1 MSIFQKKKNV
11 DSEQSFTAQRR
22 MLLGPNSSFYIQE
35 AYNTLRT
42 NIRFA
47 IPGDGC
53 KRLCL
58 TSGRASEGKSTTILN
73 LAISFAD
80 TGSKVLLIDGD
91 MRRPSLAR
99 LLIEKASPGLSN
111 VLAGFADV
119 EDALRKDVRPNLDMI
134 FAGEVPPNP
143 LELLG
148 SARMKTLI
156 ETMSQRYDYILVDTP
171 PVSIVS
177 DACEVANVTD
187 GVLFLVRQ
195 NETEKDAVI
204 RGIKQLELSNSRLL
218 GFVLNGIL
226 EEGGKSYKYRYRY
239 RYKYRSKYAYVS
251 SGKKSENKRTAGNGQ
266 SEKPAEDQ
274 AENQLK
280 GGNNNEA

>member
-1 MSIFQKKKNV
+1 MSVFKKKRNV

-22 MLLGPNSSFYIQE
+22 LLLGPNSSFYIQE

-58 TSGRASEGKSTTILN
+58 TSGLASEGKSTTILN
-73 LAISFAD
+73 LAISFAE

-99 LLIEKASPGLSN
+99 LLIEKATPGLSN
-111 VLAGFADV
+111 VLAGFANV
-119 EDALRKDVRPNLDMI
+119 EDAIRKDIRPNLDVL
-134 FAGEVPPNP
+134 FAGEIPPNP

-148 SARMKTLI
+148 SAGMKKI
-156 ETMSQRYDYILVDTP
+156 VETMSLRYDYILVDTP

-177 DACEVANVTD
+177 DACEVANITD

-195 NETEKDAVI
+195 NETDKEAVI
-204 RGIKQLELSNSRLL
+204 RGVKQLELSNSRLL
-218 GFVLNGIL
+218 GFVLNGIV
-226 EEGGKSYKYRYRY
+226 EEGGKGYKYRYRY
-239 RYKYRSKYAYVS
+239 RYKYRNKYAYVS
-251 SGKKSENKRTAGNGQ
+251 NKKSSGKKAGEKQTVSAEPSDQAAGNDTN
-266 SEKPAEDQ
+266 S
-274 AENQLK
+274 
-280 GGNNNEA
+280 

>member
-1 MSIFQKKKNV
+1 MNILKKTPNV
-11 DSEQSFTAQRR
+11 DSEQSFTSQRR
-22 MLLGPNSSFYIQE
+22 LLLGPNSSFYIQE

-58 TSGRASEGKSTTILN
+58 TSGLASEGKSTTILN
-73 LAISFAD
+73 LAISFAE

-99 LLIEKASPGLSN
+99 LLIEKISPGLSN
-111 VLAGFADV
+111 VLAGLC
-119 EDALRKDVRPNLDMI
+119 DASEAIRPDIRPNLDVM
-134 FAGEVPPNP
+134 FAGEIPPNP

-148 SARMKTLI
+148 NPRMKALI
-156 ETMSQRYDYILVDTP
+156 EEMSLRYDYILVDTP

-195 NETEKDAVI
+195 NSTDKEAVI
-204 RGIKQLELSNSRLL
+204 RGVKQLELSNSRLL
-218 GFVLNGIL
+218 GFVLNGIM
-226 EEGGKSYKYRYRY
+226 EDGGKSYKYRYRYRY
-239 RYKYRSKYAYVS
+239 RYKYRSKYAYVATGRKN
-251 SGKKSENKRTAGNGQ
+251 SGNRGAGSTSNSQAKNKDNISDET
-266 SEKPAEDQ
+266 
-274 AENQLK
+274 K
-280 GGNNNEA
+280 GGK

>member
-1 MSIFQKKKNV
+1 MSFLKKKTNV

-22 MLLGPNSSFYIQE
+22 LLLGPNSSFYIQE

-58 TSGRASEGKSTTILN
+58 TSGLASEGKSTTILN
-73 LAISFAD
+73 LAISFAE

-99 LLIEKASPGLSN
+99 LLIEKVSPGLSN
-111 VLAGFADV
+111 VLAGLCNV
-119 EDALRKDVRPNLDMI
+119 EDAIRKEVRPNLDLI
-134 FAGEVPPNP
+134 FAGEIPPNP

-148 SARMKTLI
+148 NPKMKEMI
-156 ETMSQRYDYILVDTP
+156 EKLSKVYDYILVDTP

-195 NETEKDAVI
+195 NATDKEAVI
-204 RGIKQLELSNSRLL
+204 RGVKQLELSNSRLL
-218 GFVLNGIL
+218 GFVMNGIMDD
-226 EEGGKSYKYRYRY
+226 GGKGYKYRYRYRY
-239 RYKYRSKYAYVS
+239 RYKYRSKYAYAS
-251 SGKKSENKRTAGNGQ
+251 SGKKASGKSAASAANET
-266 SEKPAEDQ
+266 
-274 AENQLK
+274 K
-280 GGNNNEA
+280 GGNEE

>member
-1 MSIFQKKKNV
+1 MALFKKNKSN
-11 DSEQSFTAQRR
+11 DSEKSFAAQRR
-22 MLLGPNSSFYIQE
+22 LLLGPNSSFYIQE

-47 IPGDGC
+47 IPGNGC

-58 TSGRASEGKSTTILN
+58 TSGLASEGKSTTILN
-73 LAISFAD
+73 LAISFAE
-80 TGSKVLLIDGD
+80 TGSKVLLIDAD
-91 MRRPSLAR
+91 MRRPSLAK
-99 LLIEKASPGLSN
+99 LLIEKMSPGLSN
-111 VLAGFADV
+111 VLAGLCEP
-119 EDALRKDVRPNLDMI
+119 EDAVRKEVKPNLDVL
-134 FAGEVPPNP
+134 FSGEIPPNP

-148 SARMKTLI
+148 NPRMKALV
-156 ETMSQRYDYILVDTP
+156 EEMSQKYDYILVDTP

-204 RGIKQLELSNSRLL
+204 RGVKQLELSNSRLL
-218 GFVLNGIL
+218 GFVLNGVMD
-226 EEGGKSYKYRYRY
+226 EGGKGYKYRYRYRYRY

-251 SGKKSENKRTAGNGQ
+251 TGKKSSGSKNTKD
-266 SEKPAEDQ
+266 S
-274 AENQLK
+274 K
-280 GGNNNEA
+280 GGQQE

>member
-1 MSIFQKKKNV
+1 MSVMKKKTPKEP
-11 DSEQSFTAQRR
+11 DQSFAAQRR
-22 MLLGPNSSFYIQE
+22 MLLNSNSSFYIQE

-47 IPGDGC
+47 IPGEGC

-58 TSGRASEGKSTTILN
+58 TSGLASEGKSTTILN

-80 TGSKVLLIDGD
+80 TGGKVLLIDGD

-111 VLAGFADV
+111 VLAGLV
-119 EDALRKDVRPNLDMI
+119 EAEEAIHKNVRPNLDMI
-134 FAGEVPPNP
+134 FSGEIPPNP

-148 SARMKTLI
+148 HPRMKALI
-156 ETMSQRYDYILVDTP
+156 DNMSSRYDYILIDTP

-195 NETEKDAVI
+195 NSTEKDAVL

-218 GFVLNGIL
+218 GFVMTGIMD
-226 EEGGKSYKYRYRY
+226 EGSKGYKYRYRY
-239 RYKYRSKYAYVS
+239 RYRYKYKYQSKYAYVA
-251 SGKKSENKRTAGNGQ
+251 SGRKNAG
-266 SEKPAEDQ
+266 EKPVTNQ
-274 AENQLK
+274 ADSK
-280 GGNNNEA
+280 GTKEK

>member
-1 MSIFQKKKNV
+1 MSILNKRPSS

-22 MLLGPNSSFYIQE
+22 LLLGPNSSFYIQE

-58 TSGRASEGKSTTILN
+58 TSGLASEGKSTTILN
-73 LAISFAD
+73 LAISFAE

-111 VLAGFADV
+111 VLAGLC
-119 EDALRKDVRPNLDMI
+119 DAEEAVRKDVRPNLDVM
-134 FAGEVPPNP
+134 FSGEIPPNP

-148 SARMKTLI
+148 KDRMKKLV
-156 ETMSQRYDYILVDTP
+156 EDMSKQYDYILVDTP

-195 NETEKDAVI
+195 NATEKDAVI
-204 RGIKQLELSNSRLL
+204 RGIRQLELSNSRLL
-218 GFVLNGIL
+218 GFVLNGIA
-226 EEGGKSYKYRYRY
+226 EEGSKSYKYRYRYRY

-251 SGKKSENKRTAGNGQ
+251 NQKKSSAVKAAPEQKAAD
-266 SEKPAEDQ
+266 EK
-274 AENQLK
+274 K
-280 GGNNNEA
+280 G

>member
-1 MSIFQKKKNV
+1 MSLRKKKHHS
-11 DSEQSFTAQRR
+11 DSEQSFTTQRR
-22 MLLGPNSSFYIQE
+22 MLLGANSSFYIQE

-58 TSGRASEGKSTTILN
+58 TSGLASEGKSTTIMN

-99 LLIEKASPGLSN
+99 LMIEKSSPGLSN
-111 VLAGFADV
+111 ILAGLC
-119 EDALRKDVRPNLDMI
+119 DAKDAIRKNVRPNLDMI
-134 FAGEVPPNP
+134 FSGEIPPNP

-148 SARMKTLI
+148 HPRMKALI
-156 ETMSQRYDYILVDTP
+156 DEMSKWYDYILVDTP

-195 NETEKDAVI
+195 NATEKDAVLHGV
-204 RGIKQLELSNSRLL
+204 RQLELSNSRLL
-218 GFVLNGIL
+218 GFVMNGIM
-226 EEGGKSYKYRYRY
+226 EEGAKRYKYRYRY
-239 RYKYRSKYAYVS
+239 RYKYKRYQSKYAYVS
-251 SGKKSENKRTAGNGQ
+251 SGKKFPGV
-266 SEKPAEDQ
+266 KPLDVKE
-274 AENQLK
+274 ELK
-280 GGNNNEA
+280 GGNDQ

>member
-1 MSIFQKKKNV
+1 MSVIKKNTPKEP
-11 DSEQSFTAQRR
+11 DQSFAAQRR
-22 MLLGPNSSFYIQE
+22 MLLNSNSSFYIQE

-47 IPGDGC
+47 IPGEGC

-58 TSGRASEGKSTTILN
+58 TSGLASEGKSTTILN
-73 LAISFAD
+73 LAISFAE
-80 TGSKVLLIDGD
+80 TGGKVLLIDGD

-111 VLAGFADV
+111 VLAGLV
-119 EDALRKDVRPNLDMI
+119 EAEEAIHKNVRPNLDMI
-134 FAGEVPPNP
+134 FSGEIPPNP

-148 SARMKTLI
+148 HPRMKALVDA
-156 ETMSQRYDYILVDTP
+156 MSSRYDYILIDTP

-195 NETEKDAVI
+195 NSTEKDAVI

-218 GFVLNGIL
+218 GFVMTGIMD
-226 EEGGKSYKYRYRY
+226 EGSKSYKYRYRY
-239 RYKYRSKYAYVS
+239 RYRYKYKYQSKYAYVA
-251 SGKKSENKRTAGNGQ
+251 SGRKNAG
-266 SEKPAEDQ
+266 EKPVTNQ
-274 AENQLK
+274 AESK
-280 GGNNNEA
+280 GTKEK

>member
-1 MSIFQKKKNV
+1 MSILKKKQNS

-22 MLLGPNSSFYIQE
+22 LLLGPNSSFYIQE

-47 IPGDGC
+47 IPGEGC

-58 TSGRASEGKSTTILN
+58 TSGLASEGKSTTILN
-73 LAISFAD
+73 LAISFSE

-111 VLAGFADV
+111 VLAGLCDADEAV
-119 EDALRKDVRPNLDMI
+119 RKEIKPNMDVL
-134 FAGEVPPNP
+134 FAGEIPPNP

-148 SARMKTLI
+148 NPRMKELI
-156 ETMSQRYDYILVDTP
+156 DVMSKRYDYILVDTP

-177 DACEVANVTD
+177 DACEVANITD

-195 NETEKDAVI
+195 NETDKDAVV
-204 RGIKQLELSNSRLL
+204 RGVKQLELSNSRLL
-218 GFVLNGIL
+218 GFVLNGIMD
-226 EEGGKSYKYRYRY
+226 EGGKSYKYRYRY
-239 RYKYRSKYAYVS
+239 RYRYRYKYQSKYAYVS
-251 SGKKSENKRTAGNGQ
+251 SKKHSGSKSAANSQE
-266 SEKPAEDQ
+266 S
-274 AENQLK
+274 K
-280 GGNNNEA
+280 GGNEK

>member
-1 MSIFQKKKNV
+1 MSIFKKKKNV
-11 DSEQSFTAQRR
+11 DSEQSFTTQRR
-22 MLLGPNSSFYIQE
+22 LLLGPNSSFYIQE

-53 KRLCL
+53 KKLCL
-58 TSGRASEGKSTTILN
+58 TSGLASEGKSTTILN
-73 LAISFAD
+73 LAISFSE

-111 VLAGFADV
+111 VLAGFASAD
-119 EDALRKDVRPNLDMI
+119 EAIRKNVRPNLDII
-134 FAGEVPPNP
+134 FAGEIPPNP

-148 SARMKTLI
+148 SPRMKQLI
-156 ETMSQRYDYILVDTP
+156 ETMSTRYDYILVDTP

-177 DACEVANVTD
+177 DACEVANLTD

-195 NETEKDAVI
+195 NQTDKEAVS
-204 RGIKQLELSNSRLL
+204 RGVKQLELSNARLL
-218 GFVLNGIL
+218 GFVLNGMM
-226 EEGGKSYKYRYRY
+226 EDGGKSYKYRYRY
-239 RYKYRSKYAYVS
+239 RYKYRNKYAYVS
-251 SGKKSENKRTAGNGQ
+251 SAKKQTGNGKSKKS
-266 SEKPAEDQ
+266 
-274 AENQLK
+274 
-280 GGNNNEA
+280 

>member
-1 MSIFQKKKNV
+1 MSPKKRKSGA
-11 DSEQSFTAQRR
+11 DEQSFTAQRR
-22 MLLGPNSSFYIQE
+22 LLLGPNSSFYIQE

-47 IPGDGC
+47 IPGEGC

-58 TSGRASEGKSTTILN
+58 TSGLASEGKSTTILN
-73 LAISFAD
+73 LAISFSD
-80 TGSKVLLIDGD
+80 TGSKVLLIDAD

-99 LLIEKASPGLSN
+99 LLIEKVSPGLSN
-111 VLAGFADV
+111 VLAGLCNPEEAI
-119 EDALRKDVRPNLDMI
+119 RKEVKPNLDVL
-134 FAGEVPPNP
+134 FAGEIPPNP

-148 SARMKTLI
+148 NPRMKTLI
-156 ETMSQRYDYILVDTP
+156 ETMSKRYDYILVDTP

-204 RGIKQLELSNSRLL
+204 RGVKQLELSNSRLL
-218 GFVLNGIL
+218 GFVLNGIMD
-226 EEGGKSYKYRYRY
+226 EGGKSYKYRYRYRY

-251 SGKKSENKRTAGNGQ
+251 SGKKSSGTKA
-266 SEKPAEDQ
+266 DQ
-274 AENQLK
+274 ESK
-280 GGNNNEA
+280 GGN

>member
-1 MSIFQKKKNV
+1 MSILKKKKIS
-11 DSEQSFTAQRR
+11 DPEQSFTAQRR
-22 MLLGPNSSFYIQE
+22 LLLGPNSSFYIQE

-47 IPGDGC
+47 IPGEGC

-58 TSGRASEGKSTTILN
+58 TSGLASEGKSTTILN
-73 LAISFAD
+73 LAISFAE

-91 MRRPSLAR
+91 MRRPSQAR

-111 VLAGFADV
+111 ILAGLCDV
-119 EDALRKDVRPNLDMI
+119 EEAIRKDVRPNLDVL

-148 SARMKTLI
+148 NARMKQLI
-156 ETMSQRYDYILVDTP
+156 DTMSEHYDYILVDTP

-204 RGIKQLELSNSRLL
+204 RGVKQLELSNSRLL
-218 GFVLNGIL
+218 GFVLNGIID
-226 EEGGKSYKYRYRY
+226 EGGKGYKYRYRYRY
-239 RYKYRSKYAYVS
+239 RYKYRSKYAYVATN
-251 SGKKSENKRTAGNGQ
+251 KKSSSAKSEAANSNKT
-266 SEKPAEDQ
+266 
-274 AENQLK
+274 K
-280 GGNNNEA
+280 GGK

>member
-1 MSIFQKKKNV
+1 MSLLKKKQNT

-58 TSGRASEGKSTTILN
+58 TSGLASEGKSTTILN
-73 LAISFAD
+73 LAISFAE
-80 TGSKVLLIDGD
+80 TGSQVLLIDGD

-111 VLAGFADV
+111 VLAGLC
-119 EDALRKDVRPNLDMI
+119 DAQEAIHKNVRPNLDVM
-134 FAGEVPPNP
+134 FSGEIPPNP

-148 SARMKTLI
+148 NPRMKAMI
-156 ETMSQRYDYILVDTP
+156 DEMSKRYDYILVDTP

-195 NETEKDAVI
+195 NSTEKDAVI
-204 RGIKQLELSNSRLL
+204 RGVKQLELSNSRLL
-218 GFVLNGIL
+218 GFVMNGIMD
-226 EEGGKSYKYRYRY
+226 EGGKSYKYRYRYRYRY
-239 RYKYRSKYAYVS
+239 RYKYRSKYAYVA
-251 SGKKSENKRTAGNGQ
+251 SGKKNSGSKGATTQ
-266 SEKPAEDQ
+266 KDT
-274 AENQLK
+274 K
-280 GGNNNEA
+280 GGN

>member
-1 MSIFQKKKNV
+1 MSLLKKKKNT

-22 MLLGPNSSFYIQE
+22 LLLGPNSSFYIQE

-47 IPGDGC
+47 IPGEGC

-58 TSGRASEGKSTTILN
+58 TSGLASEGKSTTILN
-73 LAISFAD
+73 LAISFAE
-80 TGSKVLLIDGD
+80 TGSKVLLVDGD

-111 VLAGFADV
+111 VLAGLAEA
-119 EDALRKDVRPNLDMI
+119 EDAIRHEVKPNLDVL
-134 FAGEVPPNP
+134 FSGEIPPNP

-148 SARMKTLI
+148 SVRMKEL
-156 ETMSQRYDYILVDTP
+156 MDRLSQRYDYILVDTP

-195 NETEKDAVI
+195 NSTEKEAVI

-218 GFVLNGIL
+218 GFVLNGIM
-226 EEGGKSYKYRYRY
+226 EEGGKGYKYRYRY
-239 RYKYRSKYAYVS
+239 RYKYRYKYQSKYAYVS
-251 SGKKSENKRTAGNGQ
+251 TGKKTGHTPETKT
-266 SEKPAEDQ
+266 DM
-274 AENQLK
+274 K
-280 GGNNNEA
+280 GGQ

>member
-1 MSIFQKKKNV
+1 MSLIRKKV
-11 DSEQSFTAQRR
+11 SSDSEQSYTAQRR
-22 MLLGPNSSFYIQE
+22 MLLGANSSFYIQE

-47 IPGDGC
+47 VPGDGC

-58 TSGRASEGKSTTILN
+58 TSGLASEGKSTTILN
-73 LAISFAD
+73 LAISFAE

-111 VLAGFADV
+111 ILAGLCEAP
-119 EDALRKDVRPNLDMI
+119 EAIRKNVRPNLDLI
-134 FAGEVPPNP
+134 FSGEIPPNP

-148 SARMKTLI
+148 HSRMKELI
-156 ETMSQRYDYILVDTP
+156 DELSKRYDYILVDTP

-177 DACEVANVTD
+177 DACEIANVTD

-195 NETEKDAVI
+195 NATEKDAVF
-204 RGIKQLELSNSRLL
+204 RGVKQLELSNSRLL
-218 GFVLNGIL
+218 GFVMNGIV
-226 EEGGKSYKYRYRY
+226 EESGKGYKYRYRY
-239 RYKYRSKYAYVS
+239 KYKYQSKYAYAAHGRN
-251 SGKKSENKRTAGNGQ
+251 SGAKTAKIKTESKDG
-266 SEKPAEDQ
+266 K
-274 AENQLK
+274 
-280 GGNNNEA
+280 

>member
-1 MSIFQKKKNV
+1 MSLIQKKASV

-47 IPGDGC
+47 IPGEGC

-58 TSGRASEGKSTTILN
+58 TSGLASEGKSTTILN
-73 LAISFAD
+73 LAISFAE

-111 VLAGFADV
+111 LLAGLCEAQDV
-119 EDALRKDVRPNLDMI
+119 VRKNVRPNLDMI
-134 FAGEVPPNP
+134 FSGEIPPNP

-148 SARMKTLI
+148 NPKMKTLI
-156 ETMSQRYDYILVDTP
+156 DEMSVRYDYILVDTP

-195 NETEKDAVI
+195 NATEKEAVI
-204 RGIKQLELSNSRLL
+204 RGVKQLELSNSRLL
-218 GFVLNGIL
+218 GFVMNGIV

-239 RYKYRSKYAYVS
+239 RYRYKYQSKYAYAS
-251 SGKKSENKRTAGNGQ
+251 SGKKNTGT
-266 SEKPAEDQ
+266 KPDKIKM
-274 AENQLK
+274 N
-280 GGNNNEA
+280 

>member
-1 MSIFQKKKNV
+1 MSVFKKKRAV

-22 MLLGPNSSFYIQE
+22 LLLGPNSSFYIQE

-58 TSGRASEGKSTTILN
+58 TSGLASEGKSTTILN
-73 LAISFAD
+73 LAISFAE

-99 LLIEKASPGLSN
+99 LLIEKATPGLSN

-119 EDALRKDVRPNLDMI
+119 EEAIRKDIRPNLDVL
-134 FAGEVPPNP
+134 FAGEIPPNP

-148 SARMKTLI
+148 SAGMKKI
-156 ETMSQRYDYILVDTP
+156 VETMSLRYDYILVDTP

-177 DACEVANVTD
+177 DACEVANITD

-195 NETEKDAVI
+195 NETDKEAVI
-204 RGIKQLELSNSRLL
+204 RGVKQLELSNSRLL
-218 GFVLNGIL
+218 GFVLNGIV
-226 EEGGKSYKYRYRY
+226 EEGGKGYKYRYRY
-239 RYKYRSKYAYVS
+239 RYRYRNKYAYVS
-251 SGKKSENKRTAGNGQ
+251 NKKSSGKKAGEKQTVSAEPSNQAAGNDTN
-266 SEKPAEDQ
+266 S
-274 AENQLK
+274 
-280 GGNNNEA
+280 

>member
-1 MSIFQKKKNV
+1 MSMFKRKKNV

-47 IPGDGC
+47 IPGEGC

-58 TSGRASEGKSTTILN
+58 TSGLASEGKSTTILN
-73 LAISFAD
+73 LAISFAE
-80 TGSKVLLIDGD
+80 TGSRILLIDAD

-99 LLIEKASPGLSN
+99 LLIEKVSPGLSN
-111 VLAGFADV
+111 VIVGFCKP
-119 EDALRKDVRPNLDMI
+119 EDAIRKNVRPNLDVL
-134 FAGEVPPNP
+134 FSGDTPPNP

-148 SARMKTLI
+148 SPRMKQLI
-156 ETMSQRYDYILVDTP
+156 DELSLVYDYILIDTP

-177 DACEVANVTD
+177 DACEIANITD

-195 NETEKDAVI
+195 NESDKESVI
-204 RGIKQLELSNSRLL
+204 RGVKQLELSNSRLL
-218 GFVLNGIL
+218 GFVMNGVL
-226 EEGGKSYKYRYRY
+226 TEGKKSYKYN
-239 RYKYRSKYAYVS
+239 YKYKYGHYGKHAYAAS
-251 SGKKSENKRTAGNGQ
+251 SRKSEKNSQ
-266 SEKPAEDQ
+266 S
-274 AENQLK
+274 
-280 GGNNNEA
+280 